1 MNEFDPIK
9 QHRTFCPWVSPD
21 ISESLPGWRLTLT
34 ALLAQDKRYDG
45 DSRGEVQI
53 GLLDEVGSFHWIL
66 PCIPLIMPCITR
78 TDLIVGFL
86 WFRRMTLLHLLESF
100 SWHHLRKG
108 GGYSHQRRAENCIH
122 LFEKLGVKLKQ
133 LIIPRHK
140 SRKPYELKVGKFST
154 DICATYRC
162 FRADARKGFVTWSTV
177 PERYCQK
184 PLSFHFSLWWFEN
197 VEVAYLFPVWNHLRW
212 AYTPWFCS
220 LVMLLYC
227 IRYYIAAQTPV
238 NC

>member
-1 MNEFDPIK
+1 MKILH
-9 QHRTFCPWVSPD
+9 QCP
-21 ISESLPGWRLTLT
+21 
-34 ALLAQDKRYDG
+34 Q
-45 DSRGEVQI
+45 
-53 GLLDEVGSFHWIL
+53 F
-66 PCIPLIMPCITR
+66 LIANFR
-78 TDLIVGFL
+78 FL
-86 WFRRMTLLHLLESF
+86 WQKNKDYMTEWMSLILSSSTGHSALGFPLMTANPCLDGGWLSQHYLLRTKDLMGTREGRFRLAFWMRRMTLLHLLESF

-184 PLSFHFSLWWFEN
+184 PLSFHFALWWFEN

-227 IRYYIAAQTPV
+227 IRYYISAQTPV